1 MTELERFENYQ
12 VSWIRAAAAG
22 KGFNE
27 WLCSLLQPL
36 PLRFMKHHNFSKRS
50 NSFIFG
56 PTEDPKKRKMIRIW
70 CPRWWAHQFESS
82 CNGVVTRGL
91 YSDPKLTKNSKT
103 FFALVNRKDPFSIK
117 NLVHYSLYWYIR
129 ARKFNGTD
137 KIPELISPR
146 TTLVYTHQERLFRRK
161 LIVNFL
167 VFERGARP

>member
-1 MTELERFENYQ
+1 MPELERFENYQ

-103 FFALVNRKDPFSIK
+103 FLPWSIGRTNFQSK
-117 NLVHYSLYWYIR
+117 IWFIIVYIGPLGTGNSMEPTKFQIWY
-129 ARKFNGTD
+129 
-137 KIPELISPR
+137 
-146 TTLVYTHQERLFRRK
+146 H
-161 LIVNFL
+161 
-167 VFERGARP
+167 RGPP